1 MYSLGDLLI
10 ELISCVYVYVLGSKH
25 RSATN
30 PTSNSLQ
37 FIYFDIFFCS
47 NLFNSCTFFSVHYV
61 SFSFKK
67 SGCSRATAFP
77 FQPNQMFY
85 IKIAHNHIRECNKI
99 HFHLCCSL
107 HSEFIFGRFRAR
119 WQPTKRKM
127 ACS

>member
-47 NLFNSCTFFSVHYV
+47 N
-61 SFSFKK
+61 SFETHAHS
-67 SGCSRATAFP
+67 SP
-77 FQPNQMFY
+77 FIMF
-85 IKIAHNHIRECNKI
+85 
-99 HFHLCCSL
+99 HFHFKNLVAVEPRHFHFSQIKC
-107 HSEFIFGRFRAR
+107 F
-119 WQPTKRKM
+119 T
-127 ACS
+127 